1 MKIIIAPDSFKES
14 LSSLQVAEQIEA
26 GFREIFPQAQ
36 LLTFPLADGGE
47 GTVEALTAATG
58 GTRVPVEV
66 TGPLG
71 ERVPSFYGMTG
82 DRRTAIIEMAAAS
95 GLALVPPQRRN
106 PMKTTSFGTGELIGH
121 ALDAGVR
128 TLIIGIGGS
137 ATNDAG
143 AGMLQALGVRLMGK
157 DGREIGFGGEALGEL
172 QRIDGDGLDPRLKEC
187 SIQVACDVD
196 NPLTGSRGASAIF
209 APQKGA
215 TSEMVI
221 RLEENL
227 ARFARI
233 VARDRHRQIA
243 QAPGAGAAGG
253 MGGALLAFLDAA
265 LRPGIEIVIDALAL
279 EEHMKGADLVVTGE
293 GRLDQQ
299 TLGGKA
305 PFGITRLAAKY
316 RVPVIIVAGSL
327 GADARLFYPQGMGA
341 VFSVIDRPCSLEEAL
356 TRAADNLRRTARN
369 IAATVAMGRSLG
381 GGMRQRSTHGGEG
394 TGS

>member
-14 LSSLQVAEQIEA
+14 LSALQVAEEIEG

-58 GTRVPVEV
+58 GARVPVDV

-71 ERVPSFYGMTG
+71 GRIPSFYGVTG
-82 DRRTAIIEMAAAS
+82 DRKTAVIEMAAAS

-143 AGMLQALGVRLMGK
+143 AGMLQALGVRLIGK

-172 QRIDGDGLDPRLKEC
+172 QRIDADALDPRLKEC
-187 SIQVACDVD
+187 AIHVACDVD
-196 NPLTGSRGASAIF
+196 NPLTGPRGASAVF
-209 APQKGA
+209 APQKGG
-215 TSEMVI
+215 TSGMVVQ
-221 RLEENL
+221 LEENL
-227 ARFARI
+227 VRFARI

-253 MGGALLAFLDAA
+253 MGGALLAFLDAS
-265 LRPGIEIVIDALAL
+265 LKPGIEIVIKALAL

-293 GRLDQQ
+293 GRLDDQ

-305 PFGITRLAAKY
+305 PLGITRLAAKY
-316 RVPVIIVAGSL
+316 GVPVIAVAGSL

-341 VFSVIDRPCSLEEAL
+341 VFSVIDRPCSLDEAL

-369 IAATVAMGRSLG
+369 IAAAVAMGGRLG
-381 GGMRQRSTHGGEG
+381 AGTGPGSTHGREE